1 MAMTYM
7 NVNGTRRAELVV
19 PKGAVKIFSRP
30 LNRPEEAGPDK
41 GKPLTWCDRKDF
53 LTGKRSYGS
62 FFQEEVP
69 GGHPGFFYVLQQEKR
84 RLGFWTCLPVTV
96 MLKPVII

>member
-41 GKPLTWCDRKDF
+41 GKALTWCSRWDF
-53 LTGKRSYGS
+53 HTGKKYTGS
-62 FFQEEVP
+62 FFQEETSD
-69 GGHPGFFYVLQQEKR
+69 GYPGFFYVLQQEKR
-84 RLGFWTCLPVTV
+84 RLGFDTCLPVTI
-96 MLKPVII
+96 MLKPAF